1 MTSASHKKENKMGMM
16 MLKDALGWRRKY
28 AVVAPSTNT
37 IVQPD
42 MDDLRVK
49 GVTNHYG
56 RIYVPNMKVTDDESF
71 VALVEAIG
79 STLYECVDRCMTC
92 EPDYL
97 IMGMS
102 ALMFWDGRDASEK
115 RMLDLSDHCG
125 VGVSAGSFACE
136 AALNLFGAKRI
147 AVVSPYFPISDKN
160 VTRFFQDCGFD
171 VAKFRGLKCSS
182 PVAIAQVQPETL
194 REVVL
199 EMDDDSIDAFVQVG
213 TNLSMIKLCN
223 DMALELGKPMVPI
236 NAATYWHALRANNI
250 MDQFTNYGPLF
261 EHY

>member
-1 MTSASHKKENKMGMM
+1 MS
-16 MLKDALGWRRKY
+16 KDALGWRRKY

-97 IMGMS
+97 VMGMS
-102 ALMFWDGRDASEK
+102 ALMFWGGREASEK
-115 RMLDLSDHCG
+115 RMLELSDHCG

-160 VTRFFQDCGFD
+160 VTLFFRDCGFD

-182 PVAIAQVQPETL
+182 PVAIAHVQPETL

-213 TNLSMIKLCN
+213 TNLSMINLCN

-250 MDQFTNYGPLF
+250 MDQFTDYGPLF
-261 EHY
+261 EHH